1 MTRPPRPMAVRYRWS
16 CPRVFTAILVTVC
29 LVVGCRVQY
38 LQYYMLQEMALQ
50 GIVPEEKVLGS
61 HYYKRTGHYDPP
73 LPARR
78 TRGSAQH
85 RVVRRKKDEAEAAVA
100 RLMLQ
105 AAGNDQHQ
113 KLAAARH
120 QHRKDAAAAAAAA
133 IPTAG
138 ERTFA
143 HSCEDV
149 VVDMGYQNPFGAF
162 GGGADGQGGGGGDGD
177 GDNGGGVDGL
187 GGALP
192 VMNDYDLAGGTL
204 LHPGT
209 PTRGF
214 VEKGGYAYYQ
224 VCVQNHE
231 HHHTI
236 VIEVEA
242 LGGGDPDLY
251 IDFNKPKPTLSTSTF
266 ISADSGTDRI
276 QLPSW
281 HPDFPPGVR
290 TLYLGV
296 YGRASAR
303 VGAGEEAALAVERK
317 EAGVSPGAIAFR
329 VKVRIEEI
337 GAKETHAKLRLRKD
351 DPERVRLEHMR
362 HNDAGGGGGHGHGHS
377 H

>member
-1 MTRPPRPMAVRYRWS
+1 MAVRYRWS

-29 LVVGCRVQY
+29 LIVGGRVQY

-78 TRGSAQH
+78 TRGSVQH
-85 RVVRRKKDEAEAAVA
+85 QMARRKKDEAEAAVA

-105 AAGNDQHQ
+105 AAGNGQHQ
-113 KLAAARH
+113 KLAAA
-120 QHRKDAAAAAAAA
+120 AAR
-133 IPTAG
+133 AG

-149 VVDMGYQNPFGAF
+149 VVDVGYQNPFGAF
-162 GGGADGQGGGGGDGD
+162 GGGGDGD

-276 QLPSW
+276 RLPSW

-317 EAGVSPGAIAFR
+317 EAGMSPGAIAFR

-351 DPERVRLEHMR
+351 DPERARLEHMR
-362 HNDAGGGGGHGHGHS
+362 HNDAGGGLS